1 MASVAEDGIVPEV
14 AGQNLEGESYELPG
28 DFEGDLNLLLVAF
41 RREQQADVDTWL
53 PVARRLGREYPSIRY
68 YELPVIDRLYRL
80 ARPFIDGGM
89 RAGIA
94 DATARER
101 TITLY
106 VDAAAFRQSLDLPT
120 RNAIYALLVD
130 REGEVHWG
138 SRGRRTDAA
147 ERTLADV
154 IDEHLDGG

>member
-1 MASVAEDGIVPEV
+1 
-14 AGQNLEGESYELPG
+14 
-28 DFEGDLNLLLVAF
+28 LNLVLVAF
-41 RREQQADVDTWL
+41 RREQQAGVDTLL
-53 PVARRLGREYPSIRY
+53 PVARRLERAYPAIRY

-106 VDAAAFRQSLDLPT
+106 VDAAAFRRSLDLPT

-130 REGEVHWG
+130 RDGVVHW
-138 SRGRRTDAA
+138 RGRGPRTDAA
-147 ERTLADV
+147 ERTLGEAVADRLE
-154 IDEHLDGG
+154 DE